1 MRSRTF
7 ILGLV
12 CVAGCHAANNSGE
25 SQGPAPSGS
34 TPEQVEALR
43 GLEQETGTR
52 WDLAVRPED
61 HTARN
66 LSGRTAKLLTSKEQ
80 GFETSVAFLEKNRAI
95 FKMRDPRRELRTR
108 RERSDELGM
117 FHVRM
122 QQTVRGVPV
131 WGKEVMTHFDPKGR
145 LVEIS
150 ANYVPDLD
158 GVDVNPTISLEQ
170 AKAVAAAEAGRMYPE
185 LVGAT
190 FEVEQPDLMVYAPE
204 QGAARVGHHFK
215 LRSTDARIALFDC
228 MIDAK
233 TGAVLNQFDDLQHVE
248 GSGTGATGK
257 AHKIEVSAAGGGYSM
272 TDATRGQGIRT
283 FDANHAQ
290 QTPGT
295 LETSTSLTSWDTNAA
310 DGAGAAVDAHAY
322 ASAVYDFYKKTFN
335 RNGLDGNNTA
345 MISTVHYGQAYDNAF
360 WDGRQMAYG
369 DGGQAF
375 KAPLCSSVDVVAHE
389 FTHGVTSSES
399 NLVYQNASGALNEA
413 ISDIFGV
420 MIKHSLNPTDPNFFM
435 LGTEVATGGLRNMKD
450 PAVKQQPGHMTQYVR
465 TQQDNGGVHINSGI
479 INNAFYL
486 MTVSGTNPRSQV
498 AVQFGIGWEKSQKVW
513 YRASTELLTSQSDF
527 AAAAAAT
534 IRASKDLALT
544 ENEQN
549 IVECA
554 WIATGVMAGT
564 CKTLSNPATPAPA
577 PTTPA
582 PAPTTDTPRGETTSS
597 SSSSTGGTSTNPG
610 RTGTTSGANDAE
622 EDGEEE
628 EEESTT
634 SSTKKRK
641 TITQT
646 SQGCSTAPGGTGNTS
661 GLLLAFAAV
670 ALTVG
675 ARRRN
680 SR

>member
-1 MRSRTF
+1 
-7 ILGLV
+7 
-12 CVAGCHAANNSGE
+12 
-25 SQGPAPSGS
+25 
-34 TPEQVEALR
+34 
-43 GLEQETGTR
+43 LEQETGNR
-52 WDLAVRPED
+52 WDLSVRPED

-66 LSGRTAKLLTSKEQ
+66 LSGRTQQLLTRKDQ

-95 FKMRDPRRELRTR
+95 FKMRDPRRELRSR

-117 FHVRM
+117 HHVRM
-122 QQTVRGVPV
+122 QQTVRGIPV
-131 WGKEVMTHFDPKGR
+131 WGKEVMTHFDAKGR
-145 LVEIS
+145 LVEVS

-158 GVDVNPTISLEQ
+158 NVDVNPSITLEQ
-170 AKAVAAAEAGRMYPE
+170 AKVAAAAEAARMNPE
-185 LVGAT
+185 LLGAT
-190 FEVEQPDLMVYAPE
+190 FEVEQADLMVYAEE
-204 QGAARVGHHFK
+204 QGPARLGHHFK
-215 LRSTDARIALFDC
+215 LRAKDARIALFDC

-257 AHKIEVSAAGGGYSM
+257 AHKFEVSTSGGGYSM
-272 TDATRGQGIRT
+272 IDATRGQGIRT
-283 FDANHAQ
+283 YDANRAQ

-295 LETSTSLTSWDTNAA
+295 LETSTNLNSWDTNAA
-310 DGAGAAVDAHAY
+310 AGAGAAVDAHAY
-322 ASAVYDFYKKTFN
+322 ATAVYDFYKKTFN
-335 RNGLDGNNTA
+335 RNGLDGNNSP
-345 MISTVHYGQAYDNAF
+345 MISTVHYGVGYDNAF
-360 WDGRQMAYG
+360 WDGTQMAYG
-369 DGGQAF
+369 DGGQVF
-375 KAPLCSSVDVVAHE
+375 RAPLSSSVDVVAHE
-389 FTHGVTSSES
+389 FTHGVTSNES

-420 MIKHSLNPTDPNFFM
+420 MVKHRLQPTDPNFFM
-435 LGTEVATGGLRNMKD
+435 LGTEVANGGLRNMKE
-450 PAVKQQPGHMTQYVR
+450 PALKQQPGHMTQYVR

-498 AVQFGIGWEKSQKVW
+498 AVSFGIGWDKSEKVW

-534 IRASKDLALT
+534 MRAAKDLALT
-544 ENEQN
+544 DNEQN

-564 CKTLSNPATPAPA
+564 CKTLTNPSAPPPA
-577 PTTPA
+577 PTTPP
-582 PAPTTDTPRGETTSS
+582 PAPTTDTPPGRGETTPGSS
-597 SSSSTGGTSTNPG
+597 SSSSGATTTNPG
-610 RTGTTSGANDAE
+610 RTTSSSGGNGADDE
-622 EDGEEE
+622 SEEE
-628 EEESTT
+628 EEETTT

-646 SQGCSTAPGGTGNTS
+646 SQGCSTAPGGAGDTS
-661 GLLLAFAAV
+661 GLMLAFAAV